1 MGREHLI
8 SRKTARSSGTLKA
21 RMKRRAVLIAIVVIW
36 ASTMAQG
43 RAVADL
49 FELTN
54 QGSLRGQLLNPEEV
68 PRKKFV
74 VRTVNGAVVTFD
86 RTQVVKQH
94 RESLRDLEYEA
105 KAPTYPDTVEGQWK
119 LAEWCREN
127 KLTKARNAH
136 LERVLHLNPDHQ
148 LARRA
153 LNYVQVDGGWKT
165 REQIQKDRGLVQY
178 KGEWKLPQ
186 EIEVLEKKKKD
197 RLAERQW
204 IVRLNDW
211 RGDLQSDKAAE
222 VTAKL
227 RAIDDPYAIKAIA
240 ESLTEEPNQ
249 QVRIWL
255 LESLS
260 KIPAPDATTLLVG
273 VALHDGT
280 EEVRLSALDFLVEQK
295 NPEVPA
301 MFIAALRDNN
311 VPVINRAAVA
321 LKRLNHPA
329 AVGPLIDALVVV
341 QKIDYVEGQ
350 PGGVGATF
358 GKGPNGAGM
367 GGLSVG
373 QSVQT
378 KYVTHQNPDVL
389 DALIKLTG
397 RNFEHEV
404 TAWKSW
410 FAQQK
415 KPETLDGR
423 RN

>member
-1 MGREHLI
+1 
-8 SRKTARSSGTLKA
+8 
-21 RMKRRAVLIAIVVIW
+21 MKRRAELISIVAIL
-36 ASTMAQG
+36 AAALAHG
-43 RAVADL
+43 RAAADHFHL
-49 FELTN
+49 SN
-54 QGSLRGQLLNPEEV
+54 QGTVRGQLLNPEEQ

-74 VRTVNGAVVTFD
+74 VRTANGAVVTFD
-86 RTQVVKQH
+86 RTQVDKWH
-94 RESLRDLEYEA
+94 RESLRDIEYE
-105 KAPTYPDTVEGQWK
+105 KRMPTYPDTVEGQWS

-127 KLTKARNAH
+127 KLTKARNTH
-136 LERVLHLNPDHQ
+136 LERVLQLNPDHQ

-153 LNYVQVDGGWKT
+153 LNYIQIDGSWKT
-165 REQIQKDRGLVQY
+165 RDQVQKDRGLVSY

-186 EIEVLEKKKKD
+186 EIELLEKKKKD

-204 IVRLNDW
+204 VARLNNL
-211 RGDLQSDKAAE
+211 RGDLNTDKAADA
-222 VTAKL
+222 TAKL
-227 RAIDDPYAIKAIA
+227 RSIDDPYAIKAIA
-240 ESLTEEPNQ
+240 ESLTEEQNQ

-280 EEVRLSALDFLVEQK
+280 EEVRLSALDFLVEQNK
-295 NPEVPA
+295 PEVPA

-321 LKRLNHPA
+321 LRRLKHPA
-329 AVGPLIDALVVV
+329 AIGPLIDALVVV
-341 QKIDYVEGQ
+341 QKTTFVEGQ
-350 PGGVGATF
+350 PGGIGATF
-358 GKGPNGAGM
+358 GKGPNGTGG

-373 QSVQT
+373 QSEQT
-378 KYVTHQNPDVL
+378 RYETIRNPDVL

-397 RNFEHEV
+397 NNFEHDV

-410 FAQQK
+410 FSQQK

-423 RN
+423 RG